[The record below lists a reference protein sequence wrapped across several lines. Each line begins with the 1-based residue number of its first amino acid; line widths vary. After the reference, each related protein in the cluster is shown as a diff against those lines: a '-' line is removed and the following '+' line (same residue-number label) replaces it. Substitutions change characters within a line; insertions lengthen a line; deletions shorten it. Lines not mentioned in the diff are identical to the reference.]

1 MTLAEMMKSVERNA
15 ALLGRATGKALLAT
29 AVTAGEFAMEAKIL
43 DKIGKDIDED
53 NPPSFGQNFAAFVTG
68 FVGTGAQIATAYC
81 GLVWA
86 AEEFDNW
93 DSGEKTEDDE
103 SEE

>member
-29 AVTAGEFAMEAKIL
+29 AVTAGEFAMQTKIL
-43 DKIGKDIDED
+43 NKIGADIDED
-53 NPPSFGQNFAAFVTG
+53 NPPSFGQSFAAFTTAL
-68 FVGTGAQIATAYC
+68 VGTGAQIATMYG
-81 GLVWA
+81 GLEWV